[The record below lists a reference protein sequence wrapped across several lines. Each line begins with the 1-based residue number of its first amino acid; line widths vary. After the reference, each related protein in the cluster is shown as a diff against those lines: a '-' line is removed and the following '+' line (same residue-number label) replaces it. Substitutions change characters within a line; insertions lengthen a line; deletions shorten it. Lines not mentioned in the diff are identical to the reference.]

1 VESESACLRVRE
13 LLILGDNR
21 LKQGVAAAKVRE
33 TYERALALA
42 RQAGLEEWARP
53 LVEGRLAE
61 LDRLERESR

>member
-1 VESESACLRVRE
+1 MESESACLRVRE

-21 LKQGVAAAKVRE
+21 LKQGVAAG
-33 TYERALALA
+33 ERALALA